1 MITSRNVTFFVI
13 SRMVPGFLVELQTF
27 WLWHL
32 IELLKF
38 LIGLQLIE
46 LEHLINSRLLMEFST
61 CFLQKL
67 KLHGIYSRFFGLILS
82 IFSNRR
88 LRLFLNGK
96 SWQEYPA
103 NSSVPYGS
111 IHDDTRFLQHI
122 NDLPDDAM
130 CDITIYVY
138 DTTLYY
144 LLFWS
149 VATASNIV
157 DYCRNWL
164 VDFNTGKTQIALF
177 DR

>member
-1 MITSRNVTFFVI
+1 
-13 SRMVPGFLVELQTF
+13 
-27 WLWHL
+27 
-32 IELLKF
+32 
-38 LIGLQLIE
+38 
-46 LEHLINSRLLMEFST
+46 MEFST

-67 KLHGIYSRFFGLILS
+67 ELHGIYSRFFGLILS

-96 SWQEYPA
+96 SWQEHPA

-138 DTTLYY
+138 DITLYY
-144 LLFWS
+144 LLF
-149 VATASNIV
+149 
-157 DYCRNWL
+157 
-164 VDFNTGKTQIALF
+164 
-177 DR
+177 